1 MNIEQTNKFF
11 IDASFNHLIEVKNNG
26 DALLTIHNDGTITAA
41 EHLKPTETAAEVL
54 RIMRETWMA
63 DAQSIKIRELRER
76 IKRLE
81 EVGDVAQSQGGQ
93 AVKDNCAFIYIHA
106 WNGLIRV
113 ESLHTAKHV
122 DQSPE
127 WKHVATI
134 NPHVVLESIL
144 RAKGKERNLIIK
156 HLLT

>member
-1 MNIEQTNKFF
+1 MSEQTNKFF

-63 DAQSIKIRELRER
+63 DAQSIKIRDQQER

-81 EVGDVAQSQGGQ
+81 EAGDALDARLGCGCMYCGPCRVCQS
-93 AVKDNCAFIYIHA
+93 ASEN
-106 WNGLIRV
+106 WNK
-113 ESLHTAKHV
+113 AK
-122 DQSPE
+122 E
-127 WKHVATI
+127 
-134 NPHVVLESIL
+134 
-144 RAKGKERNLIIK
+144 AKP
-156 HLLT
+156 